1 MRQVTVVGHG
11 EVKGRP
17 DTATVQIGVET
28 EAPVAKDAL
37 AKNTDQA
44 TALQAKLKELGV
56 AEKDIQTS
64 NFNIYPTYG
73 TDGRQITGYHVSNSV
88 VVTIRD
94 LAKAGTLLDQV
105 VQAGANSIS
114 GISFSVDDP
123 KALLNQARDQA
134 MQDARTRADQ
144 LAKGGSAAVG
154 DVLVITENIGSAPPV
169 PLRMAAPEAAD
180 SKAVPVQPGE
190 QSFTIDVQVTFQL
203 R

>member
-1 MRQVTVVGHG
+1 
-11 EVKGRP
+11 
-17 DTATVQIGVET
+17 
-28 EAPVAKDAL
+28 
-37 AKNTDQA
+37 
-44 TALQAKLKELGV
+44 
-56 AEKDIQTS
+56 
-64 NFNIYPTYG
+64 
-73 TDGRQITGYHVSNSV
+73 VS
-88 VVTIRD
+88 VTIRD

-114 GISFSVDDP
+114 SISFSVDDP

-134 MQDARTRADQ
+134 MQDARARADQ